1 MGQIKTFRGNFV
13 KMKRASKLS
22 VSHLKKFV
30 KKMRECGEI
39 LFLKGLI
46 DTRSGNASVRIGDR
60 ILIKKTGS
68 SMPFLSQK
76 DVILLPLHHET
87 EEDIIASSDLKLHRM
102 IYVEA
107 ERKNKDISAVLHC
120 HMPEA
125 VSLSFFFDKIIPEDY
140 ESKLFLREINFTD
153 YDKVPDFI
161 SEFKIC
167 VVKEH
172 GVFCGGKDL
181 DEALFITLMAHN
193 SLKIF
198 MMNTILRKIIS

>member
-1 MGQIKTFRGNFV
+1 MRKTSN
-13 KMKRASKLS
+13 LS
-22 VSHLKKFV
+22 DSRLKGLV

-39 LFLKGLI
+39 LFLKGLV
-46 DTRSGNASVRIGDR
+46 DTRSGNASVRIGDK

-76 DVILLPLHHET
+76 DVILLPLYRET

-102 IYVEA
+102 IYIEA

-140 ESKLFLREINFTD
+140 ESKLFIKEINFSD
-153 YDKVPDFI
+153 YERVPEFI
-161 SEFKIC
+161 AEFKIC
-167 VVKEH
+167 VVKGH
-172 GVFCGGKDL
+172 GVFCGGKDF

-193 SLKIF
+193 SLRIF

>member
-1 MGQIKTFRGNFV
+1 MR
-13 KMKRASKLS
+13 RASKLS
-22 VSHLKKFV
+22 GSGLKNFV

-39 LFLKGLI
+39 LFMKGLI
-46 DTRSGNASVRIGDR
+46 DTRSGNASVRIGDK

-76 DVILLPLHHET
+76 DVIVLPLYKET
-87 EEDIIASSDLKLHRM
+87 EEDIIASSDLKLHRK
-102 IYVEA
+102 IYIEA
-107 ERKNKDISAVLHC
+107 ERKRKDISAVLHC

-140 ESKLFLREINFTD
+140 ESKLFIREINFSD
-153 YDKVPDFI
+153 YESVPEFV

-167 VVKEH
+167 VVKGH
-172 GVFCGGKDL
+172 GVFCGGKDFE
-181 DEALFITLMAHN
+181 EALFITLMAHN

-198 MMNTILRKIIS
+198 LMNTILKKTVL